1 MAPASSFVRDV
12 MARFGDFVGP
22 GIQWQRALWDVGV
35 SAALREVR
43 EASEGVK
50 NGAISTKSLK
60 RHADSVVRHLS
71 DDPGGGD
78 PEQRRR
84 IKALLAQDL
93 TAGGVNFHELALW
106 MDDVERHF
114 LSRWETAAGQEHKPG
129 RERTARALASEM
141 LRFDFSPE
149 HLRSWMRNLE
159 RTHDAVDAGQLFA
172 EAQDLVDQ
180 GPSEFEVMLL
190 FEQPPSQ
197 RLTRPE
203 QWREARHVS
212 AWLGEN
218 GFARPRQHGGLLL
231 KIDARDP
238 VTAGN
243 LAFDASDRLAA
254 RSAVGTR
261 ENLAFHEHVFVR
273 GQRAPMKAKRFRR
286 AEVRALEREDTLLAI
301 GADDHLDQGLE
312 LLSHLNTAPA
322 PVAAAAGWSAV
333 ESLLSG
339 PGDDDKVV
347 TADRLANL
355 VACSW
360 PRAELTTVAWARV
373 YQCEGSPDSLATELA
388 AYSTNRERAD
398 RILKALTDEEDL
410 QLVRPA
416 EQLALRRMEKVFRS
430 PRSEL
435 MAVRDRA
442 GDALR
447 RLYRQRNL
455 VVHGGQTP
463 GFGLASALR
472 TAAPLVG
479 AGLDRVTH
487 AALVTGAAPL
497 EIAARAQMEIER
509 ADTTTA
515 PPLTGLLE

>member
-1 MAPASSFVRDV
+1 
-12 MARFGDFVGP
+12 
-22 GIQWQRALWDVGV
+22 
-35 SAALREVR
+35 
-43 EASEGVK
+43 
-50 NGAISTKSLK
+50 
-60 RHADSVVRHLS
+60 
-71 DDPGGGD
+71 
-78 PEQRRR
+78 
-84 IKALLAQDL
+84 
-93 TAGGVNFHELALW
+93 
-106 MDDVERHF
+106 
-114 LSRWETAAGQEHKPG
+114 
-129 RERTARALASEM
+129 
-141 LRFDFSPE
+141 
-149 HLRSWMRNLE
+149 
-159 RTHDAVDAGQLFA
+159 
-172 EAQDLVDQ
+172 
-180 GPSEFEVMLL
+180 
-190 FEQPPSQ
+190 
-197 RLTRPE
+197 
-203 QWREARHVS
+203 
-212 AWLGEN
+212 
-218 GFARPRQHGGLLL
+218 
-231 KIDARDP
+231 
-238 VTAGN
+238 
-243 LAFDASDRLAA
+243 
-254 RSAVGTR
+254 
-261 ENLAFHEHVFVR
+261 
-273 GQRAPMKAKRFRR
+273 
-286 AEVRALEREDTLLAI
+286 VRALEREDTLLAI

-435 MAVRDRA
+435 MAVRARA

-455 VVHGGQTP
+455 VVHGGQTA

-487 AALVTGAAPL
+487 AALVTGLP
-497 EIAARAQMEIER
+497 R
-509 ADTTTA
+509 
-515 PPLTGLLE
+515 

>member
-1 MAPASSFVRDV
+1 

-35 SAALREVR
+35 AAALREVR
-43 EASEGVK
+43 EASEAVTS
-50 NGAISTKSLK
+50 GAISAKALK
-60 RHADSVVRHLS
+60 RHADSVARHLS
-71 DDPGGGD
+71 DDPGAGD
-78 PEQRRR
+78 LEQRRR

-93 TAGGVNFHELALW
+93 TAGGVNFNELALW
-106 MDDVERHF
+106 IADVEQHF
-114 LSRWETAAGQEHKPG
+114 IARWQAAAGEEQRPSK
-129 RERTARALASEM
+129 ERMARALASEL

-149 HLRSWMRNLE
+149 HLRNWMRTLVNA
-159 RTHDAVDAGQLFA
+159 TKAVDAAQLFT
-172 EAQDLVDQ
+172 EARDLVAQ

-190 FEQPPSQ
+190 FEKPPSQ
-197 RLTRPE
+197 RLTRPS
-203 QWREARHVS
+203 QWREAREVS
-212 AWLGEN
+212 AWLGDNNFE
-218 GFARPRQHGGLLL
+218 RPRQHGGLLL
-231 KIDARDP
+231 NISARDP
-238 VTAGN
+238 VRAGN
-243 LAFDASDRLAA
+243 LASDAADRLVA

-261 ENLAFHEHVFVR
+261 EDLVFHGRAFVGGEP
-273 GQRAPMKAKRFRR
+273 APIIATRFRR

-301 GADDHLDQGLE
+301 GANDQLDQGLE

-339 PGDDDKVV
+339 PGDEDKVV

-360 PRAELTTVAWARV
+360 PRAELTTIAWARV
-373 YQCEGSPDSLATELA
+373 YQCGKSPDSLAAELA
-388 AYSTNRERAD
+388 AYPTNRQRAD
-398 RILKALTDEEDL
+398 RVLEALSHGDNFGL
-410 QLVRPA
+410 ARPA
-416 EQLALRRMEKVFRS
+416 EQLALRRMGKVLRS

-435 MAVRDRA
+435 IAVRDRA

-455 VVHGGQTP
+455 VVHGGQTA

-487 AALVTGAAPL
+487 AALVTGANPL
-497 EIAARAQMEIER
+497 EIAARARMEIER
-509 ADTTTA
+509 AGTSMA
-515 PPLTGLLE
+515 PPLTRLLE